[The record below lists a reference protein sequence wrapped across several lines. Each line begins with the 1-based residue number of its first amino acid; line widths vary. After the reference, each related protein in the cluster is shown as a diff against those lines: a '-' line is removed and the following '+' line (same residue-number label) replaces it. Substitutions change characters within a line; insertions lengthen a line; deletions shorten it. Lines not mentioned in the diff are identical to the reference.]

1 MLRCLPEAEI
11 IHFSSHLRTDA
22 SDAAGIL
29 LTPDS
34 PEASAALLGDASAI
48 EKNGGGGGG
57 GGVGGGGENES
68 QLKRQNQDTAVT
80 SIAAD
85 LPSARADALF
95 CSRAL
100 LTSKEICELRLSASV
115 VVLSFG
121 HSAFDGESPTTG
133 EALER
138 QRRLEEVVD
147 AFLTAG
153 AKSVVVSTFPR

>member
-11 IHFSSHLRTDA
+11 IHFSSYLRTDA

-34 PEASAALLGDASAI
+34 PDASAALLGDASAI
-48 EKNGGGGGG
+48 EKNGGGG
-57 GGVGGGGENES
+57 ENES
-68 QLKRQNQDTAVT
+68 QLKRQNQDAAVT
-80 SIAAD
+80 SIAAR
-85 LPSARADALF
+85 SDALLR
-95 CSRAL
+95 SRAI
-100 LTSKEICELRLSASV
+100 LTSREICELRLSASV

>member
-22 SDAAGIL
+22 TDAAGIL

-34 PEASAALLGDASAI
+34 LEASAALLGDASAI
-48 EKNGGGGGG
+48 EKNGGGVG
-57 GGVGGGGENES
+57 GGGGENES

-85 LPSARADALF
+85 LPSARADALLR
-95 CSRAL
+95 SRAL